1 MPRPAAADA
10 AAGAPAETSA
20 DDSHLKDLPGI
31 RIILPASH
39 ELQVAPPDAAHP
51 NQGAAGG
58 IHRATASS
66 QSLAGASSAP
76 LKAQ

>member
-51 NQGAAGG
+51 N
-58 IHRATASS
+58 
-66 QSLAGASSAP
+66 
-76 LKAQ
+76 